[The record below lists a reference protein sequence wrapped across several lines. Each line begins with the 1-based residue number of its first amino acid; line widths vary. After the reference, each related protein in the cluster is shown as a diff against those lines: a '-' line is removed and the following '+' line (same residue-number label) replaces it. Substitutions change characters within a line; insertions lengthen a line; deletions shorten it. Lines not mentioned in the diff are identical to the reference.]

1 MSRKLPHWF
10 KQEIPDDLILERL
23 RMLYRF
29 KVNTVCQE
37 ARCPNLSYCF
47 KNLRFTFMILGT
59 ICTRNCRFC
68 AVSKSADERL
78 PLDYNEPYR
87 ISQIVKLFGLK
98 YVVLTSVTRDDLS
111 DAGAGIFAQTIEL
124 IHALDKNIKIEVLIP
139 DFQGKVSRIQCLLDA
154 SPDVVAHSL
163 ETVKRLYRDLRP
175 QADYQLS
182 LDVLRKIKELK
193 PLSTTKSSL
202 ILGLGETEQELIQ
215 TMKDLRESQCDILT
229 LGQYLA
235 PSIEHYPII
244 EFISP
249 AQFQRYQDLGLALGF
264 RSVLS
269 GPKVRSSYR
278 AEEVFTYA

>member
-1 MSRKLPHWF
+1 
-10 KQEIPDDLILERL
+10 
-23 RMLYRF
+23 
-29 KVNTVCQE
+29 
-37 ARCPNLSYCF
+37 
-47 KNLRFTFMILGT
+47 
-59 ICTRNCRFC
+59 
-68 AVSKSADERL
+68 
-78 PLDYNEPYR
+78 
-87 ISQIVKLFGLK
+87 
-98 YVVLTSVTRDDLS
+98 
-111 DAGAGIFAQTIEL
+111 
-124 IHALDKNIKIEVLIP
+124 
-139 DFQGKVSRIQCLLDA
+139 
-154 SPDVVAHSL
+154 
-163 ETVKRLYRDLRP
+163 
-175 QADYQLS
+175 
-182 LDVLRKIKELK
+182 
-193 PLSTTKSSL
+193 L